1 MTEITVNINTGT
13 SLDTMCRGLEEDWV
27 QTELL
32 GMLNQKCATTDKQA
46 KVEERGHW
54 DSKVEFLLAV
64 AGNVVGLG
72 NVWRFP
78 YLCYKNGGGKQICP
92 SLFVPQKL

>member
-1 MTEITVNINTGT
+1 
-13 SLDTMCRGLEEDWV
+13 
-27 QTELL
+27 
-32 GMLNQKCATTDKQA
+32 MLNKKCARKDKGI
-46 KVEERGHW
+46 KVEERGQW

-78 YLCYKNGGGKQICP
+78 YLCYSNGGGK
-92 SLFVPQKL
+92 